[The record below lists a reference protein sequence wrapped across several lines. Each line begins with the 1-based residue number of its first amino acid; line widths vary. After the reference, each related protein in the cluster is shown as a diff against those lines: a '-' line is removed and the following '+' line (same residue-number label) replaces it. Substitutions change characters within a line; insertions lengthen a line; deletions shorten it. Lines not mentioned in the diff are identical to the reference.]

1 MNKNFDRRQKNYNL
15 NEDDSRHIH
24 KMKKNRHDQKL
35 HKSIDSA
42 LKRKNW
48 KELAE
53 LGYDEYK

>member
-1 MNKNFDRRQKNYNL
+1 MGKQTERRQKNFNYQD
-15 NEDDSRHIH
+15 DDSRHIH
-24 KMKKNRHDQKL
+24 KMKKSRHDQKL
-35 HKSIDSA
+35 HKTIDSA